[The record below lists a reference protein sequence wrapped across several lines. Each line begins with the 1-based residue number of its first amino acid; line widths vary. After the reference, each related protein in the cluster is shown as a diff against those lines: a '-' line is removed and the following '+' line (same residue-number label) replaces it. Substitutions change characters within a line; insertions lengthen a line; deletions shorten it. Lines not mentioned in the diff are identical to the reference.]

1 VPPLRRL
8 GHRPQPE
15 LAGREPLVRTTDDF
29 TWYYDKPLPYYLTPQ
44 GESALDG
51 PDPGSARSPES

>member
-1 VPPLRRL
+1 MPPLRRL
-8 GHRPQPE
+8 GHRPQPQ
-15 LAGREPLVRTTDDF
+15 LARREPIVSSNDDF

-51 PDPGSARSPES
+51 PDPDSARPSKS